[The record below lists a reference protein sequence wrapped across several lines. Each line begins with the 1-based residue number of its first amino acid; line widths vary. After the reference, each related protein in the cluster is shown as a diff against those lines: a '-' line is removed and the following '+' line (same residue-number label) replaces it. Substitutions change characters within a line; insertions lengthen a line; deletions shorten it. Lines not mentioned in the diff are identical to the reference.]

1 SLADLV
7 TDVLDIAYF
16 DSGRVDLRESDF
28 SLNDLIAE
36 ECRSLEPQ
44 AAAKA
49 LTLAA
54 ELPQPAIW
62 LRADRIKLAR
72 VLRNLINNAIQ
83 FTVRGGVTIDC
94 ALAPERDLV
103 IRVTDTGIGVAP

>member
-1 SLADLV
+1 P
-7 TDVLDIAYF
+7 
-16 DSGRVDLRESDF
+16 
-28 SLNDLIAE
+28 
-36 ECRSLEPQ
+36 EPQ

-103 IRVTDTGIGVAP
+103 IRVTDTGIGVAPENVQRIFGEFTQLSHRADERAGWGLGLAICTRL